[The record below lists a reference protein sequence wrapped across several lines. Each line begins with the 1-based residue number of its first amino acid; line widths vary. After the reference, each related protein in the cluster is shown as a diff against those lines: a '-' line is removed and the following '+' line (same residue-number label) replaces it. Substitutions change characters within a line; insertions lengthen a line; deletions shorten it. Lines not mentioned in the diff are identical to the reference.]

1 MSKRHNAI
9 GIKQIIRYEWMEK
22 TSSMLLAGMDEKS
35 IRQELND
42 FLMFHKGDGSKGQR
56 SENTCKFVV
65 SNLMK
70 VWVSP
75 DPELIYFRDSALI
88 VLSKH
93 PSQALAIHWAMISA
107 AYPFWFNTALQ
118 IGRLLNL
125 QDQVTQ
131 HQIINRLKEQY
142 GDRQTVSRYAQFVI
156 RSFITWGI
164 LKDSECKGCYEK
176 SNQFHIIDKDTSI
189 LLIEAILQAIPE
201 GKGSLKII
209 TNSPA
214 LFPFQLPLITV
225 GYISRKTSSI
235 DTIIYGMDEEFLKL
249 KENVT
254 IQSSIPTT
262 YSNISK
268 NLK

>member
-1 MSKRHNAI
+1 MSKRHSTI

-22 TSSMLLAGMDEKS
+22 TSSMLLAGMDEIS
-35 IRQELND
+35 IRQELNE
-42 FLMFHKGDGSKGQR
+42 FIMSHKGDGSEEQR

-70 VWVSP
+70 TWVSP
-75 DPELIYFRDSALI
+75 DPELIDFRDAALI
-88 VLSKH
+88 MLSKH

-125 QDQVTQ
+125 QDQITQ

-142 GDRQTVSRYAQFVI
+142 GDRQTISRYGQYVI
-156 RSFITWGI
+156 RSLVTWGI

-176 SNQFHIIDKDTSI
+176 SNQFHVPDKDTFI
-189 LLIEAILQAIPE
+189 LLVEATLHAMSE

-209 TNSPA
+209 INSPA
-214 LFPFQLPLITV
+214 LFPFQLPRITV
-225 GYISRKTSSI
+225 DDISRKTSHI
-235 DTIIYGMDEEFLKL
+235 DIIPYGMDEEFLEL
-249 KENVT
+249 KVN
-254 IQSSIPTT
+254 
-262 YSNISK
+262 NIGRK
-268 NLK
+268 Y

>member
-1 MSKRHNAI
+1 MSKRHNVI

-22 TSSMLLAGMDEKS
+22 TSSMLLAGMDENS

-42 FLMFHKGDGSKGQR
+42 FIMFHKGDGSEEQR

-70 VWVSP
+70 ILVSP
-75 DPELIYFRDSALI
+75 DPELIGFRDSALML
-88 VLSKH
+88 LSKH
-93 PSQALAIHWAMISA
+93 PSQAPAIHWAIISA
-107 AYPFWFNTALQ
+107 AYPFWFNIALQ

-131 HQIINRLKEQY
+131 HQIISRLKEQY
-142 GDRQTVSRYAQFVI
+142 GDRQTVSRYAQYVI
-156 RSFITWGI
+156 RSFVTWGI

-176 SNQFHIIDKDTSI
+176 SNQFNVLNKDTSI
-189 LLIEAILQAIPE
+189 LLVEAALHAMSE

-214 LFPFQLPLITV
+214 LFAFKLPLITV
-225 GYISRKTSSI
+225 DYISRNASRI
-235 DTIIYGMDEEFLKL
+235 NIIPYGMDEEFLQL
-249 KENVT
+249 KE
-254 IQSSIPTT
+254 
-262 YSNISK
+262 K
-268 NLK
+268 